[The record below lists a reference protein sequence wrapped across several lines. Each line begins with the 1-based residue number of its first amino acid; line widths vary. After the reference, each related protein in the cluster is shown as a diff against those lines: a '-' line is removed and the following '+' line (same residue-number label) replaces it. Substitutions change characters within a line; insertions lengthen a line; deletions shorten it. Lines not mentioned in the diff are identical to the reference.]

1 MADSTLSGNLLR
13 YADRAMART
22 TLSSGTFG
30 RRAFLRVSVLLG
42 VGMSAT
48 LAAAC
53 SAPTPAP
60 PTQAP
65 AAATQAPA
73 AATRAPAAA
82 ATQAQTKPT
91 SAPGAPASQPT
102 AAPTTATQAQASA
115 PASGEATLV
124 LGVDAESLDP
134 HVTTNAFSLSMMKA
148 MFDTLV
154 VFDANFTP
162 QPGLAES
169 WETPTDS
176 TWRFKLR
183 KGVTFHDGSPFN
195 AESAKFSLDRYVD
208 PATKNP
214 QAGVLKPVTGVKV
227 VDDSTI
233 EVTTDG
239 PYAALL
245 NALWNACFMM
255 SPSAVQAA
263 GDNVAKKPVGTGQ
276 YRFVEWVP
284 GERLV
289 MEASPSYWS
298 TPARIQRLTWK
309 PVAEA
314 STRLVSLRT
323 GQADL
328 IANVPPQLTNQV
340 EGQADLQIQRVPGT
354 IITIMFN
361 LAMAPFDN
369 QKVRQALNHALNV
382 DEIIQYVLSGAGTRL
397 ASATKPGMLG
407 HDPDLKPYPYDPEKA
422 KQLLAEAGF
431 PDGFE
436 ATLDAPNGRY
446 LNDKAVAEAVVGQ
459 LQKIGLKITLNVPD
473 YNTLVQK
480 IVGHTSQFYMIGNV
494 EPATEISFPRSFQKG
509 GAFYQSYNNPQVS
522 DLIDKANRTLDRAQR
537 GDTFLQANRLIQ
549 QDAPWIFMYAQ
560 QDIYGL
566 RTRLQGFEVR
576 PDPYIIVRNWSLTA

>member
-1 MADSTLSGNLLR
+1 MV
-13 YADRAMART
+13 RT
-22 TLSSGTFG
+22 TPSSDLLG
-30 RRAFLRVSVLLG
+30 RRAFLRASVLFG
-42 VGMSAT
+42 VGMSVT

-53 SAPTPAP
+53 GAPAPSAPTLAAPAP
-60 PTQAP
+60 KQPT
-65 AAATQAPA
+65 AAATQAAAATQPA
-73 AATRAPAAA
+73 AAT
-82 ATQAQTKPT
+82 KP
-91 SAPGAPASQPT
+91 APASTQSAPASTQAPT
-102 AAPTTATQAQASA
+102 AAPAQAK

-154 VFDANFTP
+154 VFDTRLNP

-169 WETPTDS
+169 WDSPNDS

-195 AESAKFSLDRYVD
+195 AEAAKFSLDRYVD

-245 NALWNACFMM
+245 NALWNAAFMM
-255 SPSAVQAA
+255 SPSAVKA
-263 GDNVAKKPVGTGQ
+263 GGDDVAKKPVGTGQ

-289 MEASPSYWS
+289 MEANPAYWG
-298 TPARIQRLTWK
+298 TPAKLQRLTWK
-309 PVAEA
+309 PIPEA

-328 IANVPPQLTNQV
+328 IANVPPQLIGQV
-340 EGQADLQIQRVPGT
+340 EGQSDLQVQRVPGT

-361 LAMAPFDN
+361 FGMPPFDN
-369 QKVRQALNHALNV
+369 QEVRKALNYAVNV
-382 DEIIQYVLSGAGTRL
+382 DEIIQYVLSGAGTHL

-407 HDPDLKPYPYDPEKA
+407 HDPDLKPYPYDPDKA
-422 KQLLAEAGF
+422 KQLLAQAGF
-431 PDGFE
+431 ADGFE

-446 LNDKAVAEAVVGQ
+446 LNDKAVAEAIVGQ

-509 GAFYQSYNNPQVS
+509 GAFYQSYNNPKVNE
-522 DLIDKANRTLDRAQR
+522 LIDKANRTLDRAQR
-537 GDTFLQANRLIQ
+537 SDLFLQANRLIQ
-549 QDAPWIFMYAQ
+549 QDAPWIFLYAQ

-566 RTRLQGFEVR
+566 RNRLHGFEVR
-576 PDPYIIVRNWSLTA
+576 PDPYIIVRDWSLAS